1 MIDLRFQPMQQRVKD
16 NTGRPARASP
26 FRKSVGAGY
35 DDLERELE
43 LLVARNIGID
53 SRWDGHMYLRGLGKA
68 DRANIMAARIESHAP
83 ASVWTPRTKQMNFQ
97 LLG

>member
-1 MIDLRFQPMQQRVKD
+1 MQQRVKD

-43 LLVARNIGID
+43 LLEARD
-53 SRWDGHMYLRGLGKA
+53 VV
-68 DRANIMAARIESHAP
+68 IESGAGTT
-83 ASVWTPRTKQMNFQ
+83 SKV
-97 LLG
+97 